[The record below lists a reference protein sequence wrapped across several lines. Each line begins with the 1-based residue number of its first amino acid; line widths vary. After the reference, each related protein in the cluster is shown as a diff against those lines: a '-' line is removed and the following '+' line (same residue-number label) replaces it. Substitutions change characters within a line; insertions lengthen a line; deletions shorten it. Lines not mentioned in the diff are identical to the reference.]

1 MAEYGRNVPPGGTEG
16 LFRITAGQRE
26 VVVPGTGE
34 PALLFVQVINT
45 SAIIDGYSIEAL
57 DAPPWLQV
65 ESSQVHVLPDS
76 EEPVPITMRVASP
89 TPVPAQQ
96 IQITLRVRSMTQ
108 APARA
113 VLPLVIT
120 VSVLDVPVRLYAEPS
135 VLRALDQDSATC
147 KLVADNS
154 GGNRPLQ
161 LHLVGSDPKLAVHF
175 LLEPHILE
183 VGPAASAFARVTVTA
198 ARPEPGQEISRSL
211 TLTAIDG
218 GRRIDTS
225 ITFVQATS
233 ASPMKSLVQRDGP
246 IESSEERRP
255 LARLLLTLFGALAM
269 ILGALL
275 PWRAGSEQR
284 GVDLNLD
291 TFARTLDL
299 NVNVG
304 GAGSSISVGL
314 VIMALGLLMIFGV
327 GGRSGRLGRVGAL
340 VAAILL
346 IGTFVTFAIAGDDI
360 MPARGAILVL
370 AGCIAGYI
378 GGLLVKR

>member
-1 MAEYGRNVPPGGTEG
+1 MAEYGRTVPPGGTEG
-16 LFRITAGQRE
+16 LFRITAAQRE
-26 VVVPGTGE
+26 VVVPATGE
-34 PALLFVQVINT
+34 PAVLFVQIINT

-57 DAPPWLQV
+57 DAPQWLQV

-96 IQITLRVRSMTQ
+96 IQITVRIRSLNQ
-108 APARA
+108 APAHA
-113 VLPLVIT
+113 LLPLVIT
-120 VSVLDVPVRLYAEPS
+120 VPLLDVPFRLYAEPS

-161 LHLVGSDPKLAVHF
+161 LHLVGSDPKLVVHF

-183 VGPAASAFARVTVTA
+183 VGPAGSAFARVTVTA
-198 ARPEPGQEISRSL
+198 ARPEPGKEISRPL
-211 TLTAIDG
+211 TLTALDG
-218 GRRIDTS
+218 GRRVDTS

-233 ASPMKSLVQRDGP
+233 VPSIKSLVQPESP
-246 IESSEERRP
+246 IHSSEERRS

-275 PWRAGSEQR
+275 PWGAGSEQR
-284 GVDLNLD
+284 GVDLSVD

-299 NVNVG
+299 NVNLR
-304 GAGSSISVGL
+304 GAGPSISVGL
-314 VIMALGLLMIFGV
+314 AIMALGLLMIFGV
-327 GGRSGRLGRVGAL
+327 GGRSGRLSRVGAL
-340 VAAILL
+340 VAAVLL
-346 IGTFVTFAIAGDDI
+346 IGTFVTFAVAGDDI

>member
-16 LFRITAGQRE
+16 LFRITAAQRE
-26 VVVPGTGE
+26 VVVPATGE
-34 PALLFVQVINT
+34 PAVLLVQVINT

-76 EEPVPITMRVASP
+76 EEPLSITMRVASP
-89 TPVPAQQ
+89 APVPAQQ
-96 IQITLRVRSMTQ
+96 IQLTVRIWSLSQ
-108 APARA
+108 APAH
-113 VLPLVIT
+113 VLLPLVIT
-120 VSVLDVPVRLYAEPS
+120 VPVLDVPVRLYAEPS

-147 KLVADNS
+147 KLVMDNS
-154 GGNRPLQ
+154 ASNRPVQ

-183 VGPAASAFARVTVTA
+183 VEPAASAFARVTVTA
-198 ARPEPGQEISRSL
+198 PRPEPGHEISRPL

-233 ASPMKSLVQRDGP
+233 ASSMKSLVQPEGP

-284 GVDLNLD
+284 GVDFNVD

-299 NVNVG
+299 NVNLRS
-304 GAGSSISVGL
+304 AESSISVGL

-327 GGRSGRLGRVGAL
+327 GGRSGRLSRIGAL

-346 IGTFVTFAIAGDDI
+346 ISTFVTFAIAGDDI
-360 MPARGAILVL
+360 IPARGAILVL
-370 AGCIAGYI
+370 AGCTAGYI

>member
-1 MAEYGRNVPPGGTEG
+1 
-16 LFRITAGQRE
+16 
-26 VVVPGTGE
+26 
-34 PALLFVQVINT
+34 
-45 SAIIDGYSIEAL
+45 
-57 DAPPWLQV
+57 
-65 ESSQVHVLPDS
+65 
-76 EEPVPITMRVASP
+76 
-89 TPVPAQQ
+89 
-96 IQITLRVRSMTQ
+96 
-108 APARA
+108 
-113 VLPLVIT
+113 
-120 VSVLDVPVRLYAEPS
+120 
-135 VLRALDQDSATC
+135 
-147 KLVADNS
+147 
-154 GGNRPLQ
+154 
-161 LHLVGSDPKLAVHF
+161 
-175 LLEPHILE
+175 
-183 VGPAASAFARVTVTA
+183 
-198 ARPEPGQEISRSL
+198 
-211 TLTAIDG
+211 
-218 GRRIDTS
+218 
-225 ITFVQATS
+225 
-233 ASPMKSLVQRDGP
+233 MKSLVQPDGP

-284 GVDLNLD
+284 GVDLNVD

-304 GAGSSISVGL
+304 GGSSISVGL
-314 VIMALGLLMIFGV
+314 AIMALGLLMIFGV